1 MSYTNAA
8 GETNKLTL
16 TDYLAG
22 AVLANGFVW
31 IWAMVLGY
39 LQAPSQ
45 TDGDALLGLLSYVVF
60 VAGGAVASY
69 LVCKRAGSNHL
80 FVGLKV
86 VGLAWIF
93 SAVFMPA
100 TSEASINL
108 ALVMLVCFVIGGLSG
123 TYLARRMSLRGR
135 GAQIEKP
142 SSA

>member
-1 MSYTNAA
+1 
-8 GETNKLTL
+8 
-16 TDYLAG
+16 
-22 AVLANGFVW
+22 
-31 IWAMVLGY
+31 
-39 LQAPSQ
+39 
-45 TDGDALLGLLSYVVF
+45 LSYVVF

-69 LVCKRAGSNHL
+69 IVCRRAGSNHL

-100 TSEASINL
+100 TSEASIDL

-123 TYLARRMSLRGR
+123 AYFARRTSLRGR
-135 GAQIEKP
+135 SAQIEKQ